1 MKVSWNTGF
10 GNVDIDPF
18 FLKKSHEIQSR
29 FSLFVCLLFEAESCF
44 IAQAGL
50 EFTILLLTLLP
61 LLLEWWDYRCEPP
74 CQA

>member
-1 MKVSWNTGF
+1 
-10 GNVDIDPF
+10 
-18 FLKKSHEIQSR
+18 
-29 FSLFVCLLFEAESCF
+29 LLFEAESCF

-74 CQA
+74 CQAYVRVVLSHSVCGNVLIVKKKKKKKRM